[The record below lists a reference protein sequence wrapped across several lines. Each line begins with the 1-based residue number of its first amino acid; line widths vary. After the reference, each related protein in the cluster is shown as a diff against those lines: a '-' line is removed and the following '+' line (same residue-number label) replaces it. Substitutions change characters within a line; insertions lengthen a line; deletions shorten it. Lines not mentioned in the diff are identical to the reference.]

1 MAKFKDLQGQKFG
14 RLTVLERVANSQRTE
29 NHRPRTQ
36 WLCVCDCGKQTVVRS
51 ENLVAGTTLSCGCL
65 QKEAASAAN
74 KRETPFIVKD
84 DIAIGKTAQGIE
96 FIIDAEDLSKVAGK
110 TWHINAMGY
119 PQTNIY
125 QDGTS
130 PLLHRIILG
139 GYEKGFCVDHIDRNK
154 LNNRRSN
161 LRICRQ
167 RDNAKN
173 QSVRIDNT
181 SGFTGVYKDK
191 QTGAWWAEITADG
204 ERHYLGR
211 FQRFGD
217 AVRARIEGEKEYF
230 GEFAPR
236 AYEIDGVYFSVPRG

>member
-14 RLTVLERVANSQRTE
+14 RLTVLERMENSQRTE

-125 QDGTS
+125 RGGTS
-130 PLLHRIILG
+130 PLLHRLIMG
-139 GYEKGFCVDHIDRNK
+139 DYEKGYCVDHIDRDK
-154 LNNRRSN
+154 LNNRKSN

-167 RDNAKN
+167 GDNAKN
-173 QSVRIDNT
+173 SGLRVNNT
-181 SGFTGVYKDK
+181 SGFTGVRK
-191 QTGAWWAEITADG
+191 QRGRWYAEIQANGKT
-204 ERHYLGR
+204 HYLGS
-211 FQRFGD
+211 FNNFDD
-217 AVRARIEGEKEYF
+217 AVNARIEGEKRYF
-230 GEFAPR
+230 GEYAPTR
-236 AYEIDGVYFSVPRG
+236 SDGVYFSTGKGWN

>member
-1 MAKFKDLQGQKFG
+1 MSRYENLFGKRFG
-14 RLTVLERVANSQRTE
+14 RIIPYEIASKNGKRVFLR
-29 NHRPRTQ
+29 
-36 WLCVCDCGKQTVVRS
+36 CKCDCGNETVIRADHMIS
-51 ENLVAGTTLSCGCL
+51 GASQSCGCL
-65 QKEAASAAN
+65 QKERAGEAN
-74 KRETPFIVKD
+74 RRATPFT
-84 DIAIGKTAQGIE
+84 IAGDVAVGRTAQGVD
-96 FIIDAEDLSKVAGK
+96 FYIDARDLDKVSDK
-110 TWHINAMGY
+110 SWHVNAQGY
-119 PQTNIY
+119 LQTNIY

-130 PLLHRIILG
+130 PLLHKIILG
-139 GYEKGFCVDHIDRNK
+139 DYEKGFCVDHIDRNK

-204 ERHYLGR
+204 EKHYLGR
-211 FQRFGD
+211 FQNFGD

-230 GEFAPR
+230 GEFAPQ
-236 AYEIDGVYFSVPRG
+236 AYEIDGVYFSVAK